1 MFHNLLCMINRH
13 RPTRNKVRHRANT
26 YTSATW
32 GYSVSYPA
40 TWYNLPNSGAPDTD
54 KYFSNEN
61 VSAPMQMTNAGVWLT
76 IRTISGACPPPQGR
90 IDGQAQ
96 LTVGGQSVTRTY
108 GYFGPPGAEPG
119 WTIDAAVA
127 RGSSCFT
134 FGYFALTQPAR
145 DNNLDTTGRMI
156 TSFQFL

>member
-1 MFHNLLCMINRH
+1 MRT
-13 RPTRNKVRHRANT
+13 PSDKTPASPSTGWNT

-61 VSAPMQMTNAGVWLT
+61 VSAPLQMTNAGIWLT
-76 IRTISGACPPPQGR
+76 IRTMSGACPPPQGR
-90 IDGQAQ
+90 IDGEAH
-96 LTVGGQSVTRTY
+96 LTVGGRSVTRTY
-108 GYFGPPGAEPG
+108 GYFGPPGAESG
-119 WTIDAAVA
+119 WTIDAAVT
-127 RGSSCFT
+127 RGSRCFT

-145 DNNLDTTGRMI
+145 DNNLDITGRMI